1 MRREPRRSIKQL
13 EASLGVRLFE
23 RSTRG
28 TELTGTGFAIAEP
41 AKRLPESL
49 DRACA
54 QLLPNANA
62 AVTWRIAHAPASIER
77 ALGCLVSAITQLWPA
92 QNYVCHEMPQDE
104 VAASG
109 LAART
114 GCGEV
119 PEVWQDRTAPPRSR
133 SPCWTAP
140 RPATAAGPDGWPGNC
155 PPRSRSATCCTGRPA
170 VTGPSGLS
178 RSSRRPDCPGI
189 S

>member
-1 MRREPRRSIKQL
+1 MPADVRTRQLRYFLAVAESGSFRHAARQLYVTQPALSRSIKQL

-28 TELTGTGFAIAEP
+28 TELTGMGFAIAEP

-54 QLLPNANA
+54 
-62 AVTWRIAHAPASIER
+62 
-77 ALGCLVSAITQLWPA
+77 QLWPA

-119 PEVWQDRTAPPRSR
+119 PEVWRDRTAPPRSR

-155 PPRSRSATCCTGRPA
+155 RRVRDQPHAVLVGR
-170 VTGPSGLS
+170 
-178 RSSRRPDCPGI
+178 R
-189 S
+189 